1 MATFYLNDGEAK
13 NEPKVYNNNR
23 LLPFCPNPSYL
34 EIKLDR
40 TKTIFARLTTEATN
54 KLKMVANTK
63 TLRTDALSLIY
74 STSGYGASV
83 WCRSAWTR
91 FKDSVLNNVL
101 CIVTGYL
108 RLTATDH
115 LLVLS
120 GIKPAKFF
128 RLGAPLS
135 SAYRTSL
142 DRDHILIGSSDA
154 P

>member
-1 MATFYLNDGEAK
+1 MATFYLNNKEAK

-23 LLPFCPNPSYL
+23 LLPFCPTPSYL
-34 EIKLDR
+34 GIKLDR
-40 TKTIFARLTTEATN
+40 TKAIFARLTTEATY
-54 KLKMVANTK
+54 KLKMVVNTK
-63 TLRTDALSLIY
+63 TLHTDALSLIY

-83 WCRSAWTR
+83 WCRSTWTC

-101 CIVTGYL
+101 CIVTGCL
-108 RLTATDH
+108 RLIPTDQ

-142 DRDHILIGSSDA
+142 DPDHILIGFSDA
-154 P
+154 L